1 MQTMELVDI
10 EDVYPYEENDVRMNP
25 RDVDDPA
32 CREYIAQLA
41 EQFRRNRLNPGQPRV
56 RPILYRDGGIYQI
69 VDGECRYE
77 AMKLIGTRRFYAD
90 VFDDLADAETAR
102 QEAAKAMVETD
113 AKRALTAEELSRGV
127 QTMLALDL
135 PDEEVAAAARID
147 GERVRRARRASREV
161 GDAAYDMTLDRLCAI
176 AEFEGDEAAVAE
188 LRDCPARDWR
198 GVYGRLR
205 ARRERA
211 RAVAGMVERA
221 RAAGVEVLDAT
232 PEGYMAA
239 RTFGQYQAAGI
250 DAYLAGEHAG
260 KAVATDYGLTFLEPA
275 AGGEDD
281 EEARRRA
288 QEKADFYAAWEAAEA
303 ARDAWVGEH
312 MDDITTMLRTARF
325 LTKRALRTHVAER
338 FQELT
343 GYRVREAL
351 SDFPVAVGYVSL
363 DTPNQ
368 YGAWNAADSGD
379 ASYVYEGAAADF
391 VGLYDAMTA
400 DGYEPCEEEK
410 RVARALRKMAREAE
424 REEADGE

>member
-41 EQFRRNRLNPGQPRV
+41 EQFRHNRLNPGQPRV

-77 AMKLIGTRRFYAD
+77 AMKLAGTRKFYAD
-90 VFDDLADAETAR
+90 VFDDLADAELAR

-127 QTMLALDL
+127 QTMLALDV
-135 PDEEVAAAARID
+135 PEEEAAASARVGAD
-147 GERVRRARRASREV
+147 VVRRARRASREV

-188 LRDCPARDWR
+188 LRDCLARDWR

-205 ARRERA
+205 ARREREE
-211 RAVAGMVERA
+211 AVAGMVEKA
-221 RAAGVEVLDAT
+221 RAAGVEVVGST
-232 PEGYMAA
+232 PEGFVAC

-260 KAVATDYGLTFLEPA
+260 KAVATGYGLTFLEPA
-275 AGGEDD
+275 AGGADD
-281 EEARRRA
+281 EEARCRA
-288 QEKADFYAAWEAAEA
+288 QEKADFYAAWDGAER
-303 ARDAWVGEH
+303 ARDAWVGERAADLSG
-312 MDDITTMLRTARF
+312 MRETARF
-325 LTKRALRTHVAER
+325 LAARAAE
-338 FQELT
+338 
-343 GYRVREAL
+343 GREAARFSERTGVAVQATPCL
-351 SDFPVAVGYVSL
+351 LAVAVGYEGLQV
-363 DTPNQ
+363 PNQ
-368 YGAWNAADSGD
+368 FAAWSAVDEGD
-379 ASYVYEGAAADF
+379 REYLYAAAAEDF
-391 VGLYDAMTA
+391 AGLLAAMEA
-400 DGYEPCEEEK
+400 DGYEPCDEE
-410 RVARALRKMAREAE
+410 RSVAAVCREVAGE
-424 REEADGE
+424 GDGDE